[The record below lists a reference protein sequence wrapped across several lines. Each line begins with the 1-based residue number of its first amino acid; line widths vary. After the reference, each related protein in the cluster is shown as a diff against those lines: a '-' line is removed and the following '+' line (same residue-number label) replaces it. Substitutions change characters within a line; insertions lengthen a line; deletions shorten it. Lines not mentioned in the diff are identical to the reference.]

1 MFFVGTVPTVLA
13 VIVMFFL
20 LLRKDGAALG
30 VIAGIAMI
38 FMPDY
43 GKVLV
48 FGFFFGLTL
57 WALAD
62 RLFGAA
68 KPWFDLLEPTTPYLE
83 NKYWMLLA
91 RAADYTGAVSLIG
104 FYLSMGLVLT
114 NLFFT
119 ETNSVKM
126 TIDNRDVFP
135 LYVWIWSIT
144 FLTTVLFIGFAFV
157 RDIMSMVIGARKQDR
172 PTYLTKNHL

>member
-1 MFFVGTVPTVLA
+1 MFFVGTVPTVIA
-13 VIVMFFL
+13 VLVMFFL
-20 LLRKDGAALG
+20 LLRKDGAVLG
-30 VIAGIAMI
+30 VIAGIAII
-38 FMPDY
+38 FIPDY
-43 GKVLV
+43 GRVLV
-48 FGFFFGLTL
+48 FGFFCGLTL

-62 RLFGAA
+62 NLFGAA
-68 KPWFDLLEPTTPYLE
+68 KPWFTLLEPTTPYLE

-119 ETNSVKM
+119 ETNFAKM

-144 FLTTVLFIGFAFV
+144 FLATVLFIGFAFV
-157 RDIMSMVIGARKQDR
+157 RDIMSMVIDI
-172 PTYLTKNHL
+172 KNKPDLHI

>member
-1 MFFVGTVPTVLA
+1 MFFVGTVPTVIA
-13 VIVMFFL
+13 VLVMFFL

-30 VIAGIAMI
+30 VIAGIAII
-38 FMPDY
+38 FIPY
-43 GKVLV
+43 FGKVLV
-48 FGFFFGLTL
+48 FGFLFGLTL

-68 KPWFDLLEPTTPYLE
+68 KPWFNLLEPTTPYLE

-119 ETNSVKM
+119 ETNFVKM

-144 FLTTVLFIGFAFV
+144 FLATVLFIGFAFV
-157 RDIMSMVIGARKQDR
+157 RDIMSMVIDI
-172 PTYLTKNHL
+172 KNKPDLHI

>member
-1 MFFVGTVPTVLA
+1 MFFVGTVPTVIA
-13 VIVMFFL
+13 VLVMFFL
-20 LLRKDGAALG
+20 LMRKDGAVLG
-30 VIAGIAMI
+30 VIAGIAII
-38 FMPDY
+38 FIPDY
-43 GKVLV
+43 GRVLV
-48 FGFFFGLTL
+48 FGFFCGLTL
-57 WALAD
+57 GALAD

-91 RAADYTGAVSLIG
+91 KAADYTGAVSLIG
-104 FYLSMGLVLT
+104 FYLSMGLVVT

-119 ETNSVKM
+119 ETNFAKM

-144 FLTTVLFIGFAFV
+144 FLATVLFIGFAFV
-157 RDIMSMVIGARKQDR
+157 RDIMSMVIDI
-172 PTYLTKNHL
+172 KNKPDLHI

>member
-20 LLRKDGAALG
+20 LMRKDGAALG
-30 VIAGIAMI
+30 VIAGIALI
-38 FMPDY
+38 FIPY
-43 GKVLV
+43 FGKVLV
-48 FGFFFGLTL
+48 FGFFCGLTL

-68 KPWFDLLEPTTPYLE
+68 KPWFNLLEPTTPYLE
-83 NKYWMLLA
+83 NKYWMFLA
-91 RAADYTGAVSLIG
+91 KAADYTGAVSLIG

-135 LYVWIWSIT
+135 LYAWIWSIT
-144 FLTTVLFIGFAFV
+144 SLATVLFIGFAFV
-157 RDIMSMVIGARKQDR
+157 RDIMSMVIDI
-172 PTYLTKNHL
+172 KNKPDLHV

>member
-1 MFFVGTVPTVLA
+1 MFFVGTVPTVIA
-13 VIVMFFL
+13 VLVMFFL
-20 LLRKDGAALG
+20 LMRKDGAVLG
-30 VIAGIAMI
+30 VIAGIAII
-38 FMPDY
+38 FIPDY
-43 GKVLV
+43 GRVLV
-48 FGFFFGLTL
+48 FGFFCGLTL

-68 KPWFDLLEPTTPYLE
+68 KPWFDLLEPTTPYME

-126 TIDNRDVFP
+126 TIDNRDVWP
-135 LYVWIWSIT
+135 LYVWILSIT
-144 FLTTVLFIGFAFV
+144 FLATVLFIGFAFV
-157 RDIMSMVIGARKQDR
+157 RDIMSMVIDI
-172 PTYLTKNHL
+172 KNKPDLHI